1 MGMFDTIF
9 INNNMLP
16 ISDEEKK
23 LIGETMEWQT
33 KDLDCALSEVHITD
47 DGQLIVYRWDLE
59 CVPKE
64 ERPYPDAD
72 GLLGLRGIMR
82 RVNERLEVIHHHGYI
97 KFYSFVGGK
106 WYQFS
111 AKFTDGRLES
121 ITGGQENN

>member
-23 LIGETMEWQT
+23 LIGENPNWQT
-33 KDLDCALSEVHITD
+33 KDLDCDLSEIYITD
-47 DGQLIVYRWDLE
+47 NGQLTINRWELE

-72 GLLGLRGIMR
+72 GLRGLIGSMR
-82 RVNERLEVIHHHGYI
+82 RVNERLEVIYHHGYI
-97 KFYSFVGGK
+97 KFYSSVGGK
-106 WYQFS
+106 WYQFL